1 MKVKIFGIPTEVDLR
16 AFADFLEGC
25 LEISNDEINEAIERK
40 EAERVV
46 KSIKTFRNIEDS
58 KIEEER
64 KLLYKSLIGK
74 KKK

>member
-1 MKVKIFGIPTEVDLR
+1 MKVKIFGIPVEVDLR

-25 LEISNDEINEAIERK
+25 SEISNDEINEAIERK